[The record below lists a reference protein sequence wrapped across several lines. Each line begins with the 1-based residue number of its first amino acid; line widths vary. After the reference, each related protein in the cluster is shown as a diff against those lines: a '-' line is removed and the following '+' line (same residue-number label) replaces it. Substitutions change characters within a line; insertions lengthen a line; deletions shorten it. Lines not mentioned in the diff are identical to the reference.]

1 MSKRLSREVRPA
13 GGGFSGNGGTRM
25 RVPDNSATAT
35 LAYEEVKKRITD
47 LRYPP
52 GTKLSEVQLV
62 EELGCGR
69 SPIRTAFA
77 RLQND
82 GWVLISPQSGTYVK
96 RLSEAEIKEIYD
108 LRLLLEIHA
117 TRLAAQ
123 NMTSEELRKLRTA
136 FRRLAPQPGDKFSEA
151 MFDDINELDA
161 MFHAAVYRSSGNS
174 LITAILLDLLE
185 KVQWLKTASPSPP
198 NRMKQWCAELGS
210 VLDALER
217 RDPDAAATL
226 MFEHIGHAADS
237 GFEYR
242 RLHAA
247 RGNEARPSRAADRTP
262 KRNPPASRGRS
273 ASSTQRK
280 ASR

>member
-1 MSKRLSREVRPA
+1 
-13 GGGFSGNGGTRM
+13 M

-217 RDPDAAATL
+217 RDADAAATL

-262 KRNPPASRGRS
+262 KRKPPASRGRS